1 MFIGEQP
8 FRNFLSNF
16 IKSEKGL
23 IKTVDG
29 KSIGEH
35 EGAFFYTLGQRQGL
49 GIGGVKNATDAPW
62 YIVKKNIDDNEL
74 IVAQDHDHPFLHSK
88 KLTVLN
94 INWISEE
101 IPPLPLVCKAKCRY
115 RQTDQ
120 KCTVFTGE
128 NNDFIVKFEFSQ
140 RAITPGQYIV
150 FYNKNEC
157 LGGGIIDSTY

>member
-1 MFIGEQP
+1 MIELAHS
-8 FRNFLSNF
+8 RLV
-16 IKSEKGL
+16 KSSLDMLFVTTKSK
-23 IKTVDG
+23 ISTKNDG
-29 KSIGEH
+29 H
-35 EGAFFYTLGQRQGL
+35 
-49 GIGGVKNATDAPW
+49 
-62 YIVKKNIDDNEL
+62 
-74 IVAQDHDHPFLHSK
+74 H
-88 KLTVLN
+88 

-101 IPPLPLVCKAKCRY
+101 IPPLPFVCKAKCRY